1 MMDKIKGLFSQLT
14 KKKKKKKKSL
24 LLKVCIL
31 LLLEL
36 TGIIPYKLGLTLS
49 ILRLG

>member
-1 MMDKIKGLFSQLT
+1 MTDKIKGLFSQLT
-14 KKKKKKKKSL
+14 KKKKKKPL
-24 LLKVCIL
+24 LLKICIL

-36 TGIIPYKLGLTLS
+36 TGIIPYKLDLTLS

>member
-1 MMDKIKGLFSQLT
+1 MTNKIKGLFSQLT
-14 KKKKKKKKSL
+14 KKKK

-31 LLLEL
+31 LLLGL
-36 TGIIPYKLGLTLS
+36 TSIIPYKLGLTLS